1 MMNLLEILG
10 YITITIGS
18 FFILTSILGLIRL
31 PDFFTKIHAASI
43 ADSLGIPLCLLG
55 LALMQHS
62 LINSAKI
69 LVIILLFFLLGPTS
83 SHALAKTAWIKRD
96 KSK

>member
-1 MMNLLEILG
+1 MHLIDIIG
-10 YITITIGS
+10 YTIITIGS

-31 PDFFTKIHAASI
+31 PDFFTKIHASSI

-55 LALMQHS
+55 LALLQHS

-69 LVIILLFFLLGPTS
+69 LGIIVLFFVLGPTS
-83 SHALAKTAWIKRD
+83 SHALAKTAWIKRN
-96 KSK
+96 KRQ